1 MPTLYNNSYFKKVTS
16 ILNKYLAF
24 KANETFHPICTA
36 YFIVNRYVPL
46 DNKYYYYDKNFVALN
61 YDYFRFSI
69 RCMFFNDE
77 NSASCIYTTNVLYSE
92 WNNAF
97 QRIIF
102 FKKPMLLGNR
112 SIFSNT
118 KL

>member
-24 KANETFHPICTA
+24 KANETFHPICTG

-77 NSASCIYTTNVLYSE
+77 NSASCHLHDK
-92 WNNAF
+92 
-97 QRIIF
+97 RIIF
-102 FKKPMLLGNR
+102 GMEQCI
-112 SIFSNT
+112 STYCIV
-118 KL
+118 